1 MKNIKLLDGKLITKD
16 NDGLFDDDGTMYDDL
31 PFYVLDEEDESL
43 YLVDED
49 NWFDWFSDFN
59 KQRFKYYYP
68 KGGEE

>member
-16 NDGLFDDDGTMYDDL
+16 NDGLFYDDGTMYDDL
-31 PFYVLDEEDESL
+31 PFYVLDEEDDTL

-49 NWFDWFSDFN
+49 NWSDWLSDFN
-59 KQRFKYYYP
+59 KKRFKYYYP

>member
-31 PFYVLDEEDESL
+31 PFYVLDEEDETL

-59 KQRFKYYYP
+59 KERFKYYYP
-68 KGGEE
+68 KGGDE

>member
-49 NWFDWFSDFN
+49 NWFDWLSDFN

-68 KGGEE
+68 KGGEK

>member
-31 PFYVLDEEDESL
+31 PFYVLDEEDETL

-49 NWFDWFSDFN
+49 NWFDWFSDFS
-59 KQRFKYYYP
+59 KERFKYYYP
-68 KGGEE
+68 KGGDE